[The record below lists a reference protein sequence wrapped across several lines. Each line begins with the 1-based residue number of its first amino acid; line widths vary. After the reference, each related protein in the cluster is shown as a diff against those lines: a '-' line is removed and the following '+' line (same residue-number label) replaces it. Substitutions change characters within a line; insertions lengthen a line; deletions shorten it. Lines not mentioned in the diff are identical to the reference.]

1 MVKKYGQ
8 TVMLT
13 EDPALETYLDR
24 ILKQVYSAYISTA
37 ISMSNA
43 VIPAWLLKGNVTQL
57 VLVLL
62 SKDTRVPLERWTFN
76 VDFIAPPEQGSEP
89 YVSAPLSTHH
99 FLPQIHSAPAKP
111 EAEIQ
116 KEIRHII
123 KQIVASV
130 TFLPLVYEP
139 TVFNILVYTK
149 DSADVPEQEW
159 LDTDP
164 MAIEAGLSQQVRT
177 PNECESEVVLARIR
191 RAASPSRFH
200 SSGLTRVGVRSS
212 CGHSAPSSTALTQW

>member
-1 MVKKYGQ
+1 MSTSLSPQREFQNCTY
-8 TVMLT
+8 
-13 EDPALETYLDR
+13 PAL
-24 ILKQVYSAYISTA
+24 VFH
-37 ISMSNA
+37 
-43 VIPAWLLKGNVTQL
+43 PLLLIT
-57 VLVLL
+57 
-62 SKDTRVPLERWTFN
+62 SCS
-76 VDFIAPPEQGSEP
+76 APP
-89 YVSAPLSTHH
+89 
-99 FLPQIHSAPAKP
+99 KP

-139 TVFNILVYTK
+139 TVFNILVYTN

-177 PNECESEVVLARIR
+177 PNDQGSETALARVR
-191 RAASPSRFH
+191 RVAPPTSGSFEWTDACWGQVKLRSFSTDFHRVDAMVTYRCVALSSVSRA
-200 SSGLTRVGVRSS
+200 V
-212 CGHSAPSSTALTQW
+212 

>member
-1 MVKKYGQ
+1 MYPP
-8 TVMLT
+8 L
-13 EDPALETYLDR
+13 ALHPLLITC
-24 ILKQVYSAYISTA
+24 SAT
-37 ISMSNA
+37 
-43 VIPAWLLKGNVTQL
+43 P
-57 VLVLL
+57 
-62 SKDTRVPLERWTFN
+62 
-76 VDFIAPPEQGSEP
+76 
-89 YVSAPLSTHH
+89 
-99 FLPQIHSAPAKP
+99 KP

-149 DSADVPEQEW
+149 DSTDVPEQEW

-177 PNECESEVVLARIR
+177 LDKHRPEMAFDTLSLPPRV
-191 RAASPSRFH
+191 H
-200 SSGLTRVGVRSS
+200 SSGLTRVWARSS
-212 CGHSAPSSTALTQW
+212 CGRLAPTSIASMQW